1 MYPGIVQVCQ
11 KKKASLKIYIIAAL
25 AQSCSLTS
33 NFMITVI
40 TMKSKKKPLYSA
52 HIHDCSI
59 HTILGHRAIKF
70 RQAHFRSESHFL
82 YPPQTKLGGCIVI
95 LLSIRWFV
103 RPSQSL
109 IRYSSKTAEHR
120 IS

>member
-40 TMKSKKKPLYSA
+40 TIKSEKKL
-52 HIHDCSI
+52 
-59 HTILGHRAIKF
+59 
-70 RQAHFRSESHFL
+70 
-82 YPPQTKLGGCIVI
+82 CIVLTFMI
-95 LLSIRWFV
+95 VPFTPFLV
-103 RPSQSL
+103 TGP
-109 IRYSSKTAEHR
+109 
-120 IS
+120 